1 MAQSDA
7 AGGQGT
13 VTVWRRL
20 KRLFL
25 LAVAAFMTLSITL
38 VVLYGLVPP
47 PITPLMVIR
56 LFQGEGI
63 NKDWV
68 SYDEVSPNVFKAVIA
83 GEDARF
89 CEHLGF
95 DLGAI
100 RKALQHNKKS
110 RRLRGASTITQQTAK
125 NLFLWPSRGFVRK
138 GFEAYFAVLL
148 ELFWDK
154 RRILEVYVNVVE
166 FGHGIY
172 GIEAAAQAY
181 YKKPAKDL
189 TADEAARLAAVLPSP
204 LHRTPQRLPRGADLP
219 RIRAEM
225 RNQPAALNDRCPV
238 GPYED
243 ES

>member
-7 AGGQGT
+7 TKGQGT

-20 KRLFL
+20 RRAFLF
-25 LAVAAFMTLSITL
+25 AIAAFLTLSIGL
-38 VVLYGLVPP
+38 VVIYRFLPP

-56 LFQGEGI
+56 LFQGEGLS
-63 NKDWV
+63 KDWA
-68 SYDEVSPNVFKAVIA
+68 SYDEISPNVFKAVIA

-89 CEHLGF
+89 CAHYGF
-95 DLGAI
+95 DLEAIGNAI
-100 RKALQHNKKS
+100 RHNKKS
-110 RRLRGASTITQQTAK
+110 RRRHGASTITQQTAK
-125 NLFLWPSRGFVRK
+125 NVFLWPGGSFARK
-138 GFEAYFAVLL
+138 GVEAYFAVLL

-154 RRILEVYVNVVE
+154 RRILEVYVNVAE

-172 GIEAAAQAY
+172 GVEAAAQAY
-181 YKKPAKDL
+181 YKKSAKDL
-189 TADEAARLAAVLPSP
+189 TAEEAARLAAILPSP
-204 LHRTPQRLPRGADLP
+204 LRRTPQRPGGADLS

-225 RNQPAALNDRCPV
+225 RNQPAPLNSRCPV

>member
-1 MAQSDA
+1 MTQSDA

-20 KRLFL
+20 RRAFM
-25 LAVAAFMTLSITL
+25 LAVAAFLTLSIGL
-38 VVLYGLVPP
+38 VVIYRFLPP
-47 PITPLMVIR
+47 PITPLMIIR
-56 LFQGEGI
+56 LFQGEGLS
-63 NKDWV
+63 KDWV
-68 SYDEVSPNVFKAVIA
+68 SYDEVSPAVFKAVIA

-89 CEHLGF
+89 CEHFGF
-95 DLGAI
+95 DIEAI
-100 RKALQHNKKS
+100 RSAIQHNKGS
-110 RRLRGASTITQQTAK
+110 HRVHGASTITQQTAK
-125 NLFLWPSRGFVRK
+125 NVFLWPGRSFVRK
-138 GFEAYFAVLL
+138 GFEAYFAALL

-189 TADEAARLAAVLPSP
+189 TAEEAARLAAVLPSP
-204 LHRTPQRLPRGADLP
+204 LRWTPQRLPRSTDLP

-225 RNQPAALNDRCPV
+225 GNQPPPLTARCPV
-238 GPYED
+238 GPYAD
-243 ES
+243 DG

>member
-56 LFQGEGI
+56 LFQGEGL

-68 SYDEVSPNVFKAVIA
+68 SYDEVSPNIFKAVIA

-125 NLFLWPSRGFVRK
+125 NLFLWPGRDVVRK

-154 RRILEVYVNVVE
+154 RRILEVYVNIVE

-172 GIEAAAQAY
+172 GVEAAAQAY
-181 YKKPAKDL
+181 YKKSAKDL
-189 TADEAARLAAVLPSP
+189 TAEEAARLAAVLPSP
-204 LHRTPQRLPRGADLP
+204 LHRTPQRPRGADLP

-225 RNQPAALNDRCPV
+225 RNQPASLNDRCPV